1 MAEGQHPSL
10 HGAKL
15 YSYKEAEAGGHSYWI
30 SAQVTPQ
37 YLTPRDGVV
46 TLGDGQLYGGY
57 LNYGPLNSE
66 AGYQVAVA
74 VTQSLGGESRVAVSD
89 LVHIYTIYLH
99 YLQYLHQGE
108 LCPRVW

>member
-1 MAEGQHPSL
+1 M
-10 HGAKL
+10 
-15 YSYKEAEAGGHSYWI
+15 
-30 SAQVTPQ
+30 TPQ

-99 YLQYLHQGE
+99 YLQQRDSQESDLSDDLEDTEEILSVDVDTKTFSQVAADTE
-108 LCPRVW
+108 